1 MFNRL
6 ISKLTFAQSFA
17 VAPVMAILAL
27 VIVAGLGSISL
38 NQASTT
44 QEDVVEILKT
54 SVELTELRADL
65 ESINADVLQLIT
77 NQAAGTGNDV
87 MAGFEQV
94 FVDVDALSADV
105 ERLRSSPI
113 ASGREATFDQITE
126 QLALYKDA
134 LDFVGQMLDLD
145 FASSVGFLTP
155 FDDVF
160 TQLSVDLGG
169 IAQASEQ
176 MAEAAAQSASD
187 AAQNAIFAFVIVAL
201 VAAMLL
207 TLFSWFLGRRV
218 TRSISSIA
226 AATETLAEGDYSLDI
241 DALERSDELSAV
253 VVSLK
258 RFRENGVRAEEL
270 EKDQRAQTEANE
282 RRVRDINQ
290 LAETFDK
297 DVTALLTDVI
307 AACNSMTATS
317 QQLSATAESGS
328 QKTMVMASAATE
340 ASENVESAAAA
351 SEQLTA
357 SLQEVV
363 QQIQNSSELASQ
375 ADERSQVVQGVVATL
390 GTAAAQIGN
399 VIQLITEI
407 SEQTNLLAL
416 NATIE
421 AARAGEAGKGFA
433 VVASEVKSLA
443 AQTASATD
451 DIRDQVKAI
460 QDAAAS
466 SSTAIADVT
475 RAVADISETSTAIA
489 GAAEEQGAA
498 TQEISSAVGRAASSA
513 RSLSDN
519 VGDMSDA
526 ATQTGESS
534 REVLNVAQTVSERST
549 ALNETVETFLQ
560 KVRAVG

>member
-27 VIVAGLGSISL
+27 VIVASLGGISL

-77 NQAAGTGNDV
+77 NQAAGSGNDV

-94 FVDVDALSADV
+94 FVDVDTLSADV
-105 ERLRSSPI
+105 ERLRSSQI
-113 ASGREATFDQITE
+113 ASGREDTFDQINE

-160 TQLSVDLGG
+160 TQLSEDLGG
-169 IAQASEQ
+169 IAQASER
-176 MAEAAAQSASD
+176 MAEAAAQSAAD
-187 AAQNAIFAFVIVAL
+187 AARNAIVAFVIVA
-201 VAAMLL
+201 VISAMLL
-207 TLFSWFLGRRV
+207 TLFSWILGRRV
-218 TRSISSIA
+218 TQSISSIA
-226 AATETLAEGDYSLDI
+226 AATKTLAEGDYSLDI

-282 RRVRDINQ
+282 SRVRDINQ
-290 LAETFDK
+290 LAERFDK
-297 DVTALLTDVI
+297 DVTELLSDVI
-307 AACNSMTATS
+307 AACGSMTATS
-317 QQLSATAESGS
+317 QQLSSTAESGS

-351 SEQLTA
+351 SEELTA

-390 GTAAAQIGN
+390 GTAASQIGN

-475 RAVADISETSTAIA
+475 RAVADISETSAAIA

-498 TQEISSAVGRAASSA
+498 TLEISSAVGRAASSA

-526 ATQTGESS
+526 ASQTGESS

-549 ALNETVETFLQ
+549 ALNETVEAFLRD
-560 KVRAVG
+560 VRAVG